1 MKNKLVLLT
10 LFFVACLQAQM
21 VVKKTDGTVMT
32 DGQIFTYSSTIYA
45 QALLGFYVQNTST
58 SDNIRIKIK
67 CESITNADGVN
78 MQLCFGGVC
87 LSSITAGNS
96 YPSGQPVII
105 APGASTINAFDDFY
119 NQNLGDG
126 INYPM
131 DYVFKFYQMDSS
143 NVIIGNSITVTYR
156 YDPTLSTTGFE
167 LNSLNNMGIALK
179 STVISDVLE
188 IEATKAATVEIYNLN
203 GKLVLQKVLTA
214 SLNTIDV
221 SGFQSNMYLMN
232 FSTDSGQRATVK
244 FIKK

>member
-1 MKNKLVLLT
+1 
-10 LFFVACLQAQM
+10 
-21 VVKKTDGTVMT
+21 
-32 DGQIFTYSSTIYA
+32 
-45 QALLGFYVQNTST
+45 
-58 SDNIRIKIK
+58 
-67 CESITNADGVN
+67 
-78 MQLCFGGVC
+78 
-87 LSSITAGNS
+87 
-96 YPSGQPVII
+96 
-105 APGASTINAFDDFY
+105 
-119 NQNLGDG
+119 
-126 INYPM
+126 
-131 DYVFKFYQMDSS
+131 
-143 NVIIGNSITVTYR
+143 VIIGNSITVTYR

>member
-1 MKNKLVLLT
+1 MKNKLVLLA

-119 NQNLGDG
+119 NQNL
-126 INYPM
+126 
-131 DYVFKFYQMDSS
+131 
-143 NVIIGNSITVTYR
+143 
-156 YDPTLSTTGFE
+156 
-167 LNSLNNMGIALK
+167 
-179 STVISDVLE
+179 
-188 IEATKAATVEIYNLN
+188 
-203 GKLVLQKVLTA
+203 
-214 SLNTIDV
+214 
-221 SGFQSNMYLMN
+221 
-232 FSTDSGQRATVK
+232 
-244 FIKK
+244 